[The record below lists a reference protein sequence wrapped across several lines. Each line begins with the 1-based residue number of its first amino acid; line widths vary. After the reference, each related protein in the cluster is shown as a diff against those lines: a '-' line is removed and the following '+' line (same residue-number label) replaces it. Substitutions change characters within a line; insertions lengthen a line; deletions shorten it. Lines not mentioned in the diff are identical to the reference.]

1 MLMLSQVQTVEDA
14 ESIRSVVPR
23 SRYRTYT
30 TATPSRIL
38 EAAQL
43 YVLDAQARGALLE
56 LVHFAEVGVR
66 DAIHQEL
73 RSAYGPHWFKGK
85 NVILDDRTRDRFREV
100 EMKMDWN
107 GSSAE
112 RVIAEVSF
120 GAWTA
125 LLEVGA
131 TSDGSHDAL
140 PGRADYERDLWNGR
154 LEQVFA
160 GVATDRLGAAALMR
174 RVQRLRNRV
183 AHHESVVFGVHQP
196 GEKDRNRKYKR
207 QEPLSALRDLRSLL
221 DHFCAK
227 GSAWLATCRHAED
240 LLSEQLAADA
250 LAHAKRTRVQTS
262 WF

>member
-1 MLMLSQVQTVEDA
+1 MLSQVLTVEDA

-30 TATPSRIL
+30 AATPSRIL

-73 RSAYGPHWFKGK
+73 RSAYGPHWFKGRT
-85 NVILDDRTRDRFREV
+85 VILDDRTRARFREV
-100 EMKMDWN
+100 EEMMDWN
-107 GSSAE
+107 GSSPE

-131 TSDGSHDAL
+131 ASDGSHGAL
-140 PGRADYERDLWNGR
+140 AGRADYERDLWDGR
-154 LEQVFA
+154 LENVFSGITA
-160 GVATDRLGAAALMR
+160 DRFAAAALMR

-183 AHHESVVFGVHQP
+183 AHHESVVFGVHQH
-196 GEKDRNRKYKR
+196 GEKDSKNNYRR
-207 QEPLSALRDLRSLL
+207 QEPLSALRDVRSLL
-221 DHFCAK
+221 DHFCLN
-227 GSAWLATCRHAED
+227 GSAWLLTCRHTDE
-240 LLSEQLAADA
+240 LLTQQLATDA
-250 LAHAKRTRVQTS
+250 LAHAKATRKQTI